1 MMRSTKTLAD
11 LLTESSN
18 LTHTEKGEVALKST
32 NNGLLDFYGV
42 AGALRGEGIDG
53 IVHKFEQA
61 AGDDLLCAM
70 KILFYARDIR
80 GGLGERKLF
89 RELLNYLGNTRP
101 EVVKKNIGIVAEFG
115 RFDDL
120 YSLVGTK
127 AEDYMW
133 EYLGEVLKS
142 DLKAMEHGDT
152 VSLLAKWIKPVNSAS
167 AKTREFALYT
177 AKKLGYSKSGFT
189 TYRRNL
195 VKLRKYIDV
204 VEVKMCN
211 KEFDGIDYSRTP
223 SRAMLKYREAF
234 KRHDYGRYSEFVD
247 KVVSGEATMKADTI
261 TPYDIISKVMQYRNV
276 ASYVAD
282 GNALEASWKSL
293 PDMLKEE
300 TNVLCVVDTSGSMN
314 GRPIEVAVGL
324 GMYFAERNKGVWHNK
339 FINFSNDAH
348 FCTIPNGNLFT
359 KVQSI
364 KSADWQMSTNIESVM
379 RLILSTAVANELSQ
393 DELPRGLV
401 IISDMQYDPSYNQ
414 IKAQGTFHDKAKEAF
429 RRAGYELPN
438 IIYWNVRAT
447 KASFQ
452 ARADEHGVQL
462 ASGESINVFR
472 QIVQTLDM
480 NPYDAMM
487 EVLNSER
494 YSCVRI

>member
-1 MMRSTKTLAD
+1 MRSNKTLAD

-18 LTHTEKGEVALKST
+18 ITHTEKGEVALKST
-32 NNGLLDFYGV
+32 TNGLLDFYGV
-42 AGALRGEGIDG
+42 AGALRTDGIDD
-53 IVHKFEQA
+53 IVYKFEQA
-61 AGDDLLCAM
+61 AGDDLLLAM

-80 GGLGERKLF
+80 GGLGERRLF
-89 RELLNYLGNTRP
+89 RDLLHYLGNSRP
-101 EVVKKNIGIVAEFG
+101 EVVKKNIDIVAEFG

-127 AEDYMW
+127 AEDDMW
-133 EYLGEVLKS
+133 NYIGAVLKS
-142 DLKAMEHGDT
+142 DLDAMEHGDS
-152 VSLLAKWIKPVNSAS
+152 VSLLAKWISPVNSAS
-167 AKTREFALYT
+167 EKTRKFALYT
-177 AKKLGYSKSGFT
+177 AKKLGYAKSGFT

-204 VEVKMCN
+204 VEVKMCD
-211 KEFDGIDYSRTP
+211 KKFDEIDYSKTP
-223 SRAMLKYREAF
+223 SKAMLKYREAF
-234 KRHDYGRYSEFVD
+234 KRHDYDRYSEFID
-247 KVVSGEATMKADTI
+247 KVVSGEVNMNAGTV
-261 TPYDIISKVMQYRNV
+261 TPYDIISKVMQYGDV
-276 ASYVAD
+276 DSYAKE
-282 GNALEASWKSL
+282 GKSLEASWKSL

-300 TNVLCVVDTSGSMN
+300 TNVMCVVDTSGSMI

-339 FINFSNDAH
+339 FINFSNEAH

-379 RLILSTAVANELSQ
+379 RLILETAVNNGLSQ

-401 IISDMQYDPSYNQ
+401 IISDMQYDPGYNQ
-414 IKAQGTFHDKAKEAF
+414 IKAQGTFHDKVKEAF

-438 IIYWNVRAT
+438 IIYWNVRNT
-447 KASFQ
+447 KAAFQ